1 MPGKMPAGAFL
12 YSPMTVYAKRR
23 VLSKSNITTIP
34 TKIGVDT
41 VTPLVG
47 CLRCG
52 TGRASGSLCA
62 GGGVAP
68 KSVEKR
74 GGWSFFSDHSMS
86 SASMSGVDGG
96 IGFLESGYGSIDS
109 GRGAGPACVWSC
121 ISSLTRRSKFFQK
134 GMLQCYILSDFSR
147 ASKCRQLWVD

>member
-1 MPGKMPAGAFL
+1 MPEGTFL

-23 VLSKSNITTIP
+23 VLSKSRITTIP

-52 TGRASGSLCA
+52 TGRASGSRCA
-62 GGGVAP
+62 GGGVTP

-74 GGWSFFSDHSMS
+74 GGLSFFSDHSI
-86 SASMSGVDGG
+86 SASMSGVYGD

-109 GRGAGPACVWSC
+109 GRGAGPASVWSC
-121 ISSLTRRSKFFQK
+121 ISSLTRRSKVFRK
-134 GMLQCYILSDFSR
+134 GILQCYILSGFSR

>member
-1 MPGKMPAGAFL
+1 MPEGTFL

-23 VLSKSNITTIP
+23 VLSKSRITTIP
-34 TKIGVDT
+34 TKIGVDR

-62 GGGVAP
+62 GGGVTP

-86 SASMSGVDGG
+86 SASMSGVDGD

-109 GRGAGPACVWSC
+109 GRGAGPASVWSC
-121 ISSLTRRSKFFQK
+121 ISSLTRRSKVFRK
-134 GMLQCYILSDFSR
+134 GILQCYILSGFSR